1 MKKVYALILIFLIS
15 QELYSQNRY
24 AVMLTD
30 KNNSTYSLSNP
41 SAYLSPRAI
50 NRRLQFGIAI
60 DSSDLPVNA
69 TYLTAIQ
76 NTGAVIL
83 NTSRW
88 LNEVTVDVSANPSA
102 LATINALPFVKQTK
116 LASRNSNKT
125 SSKYS
130 FEMESLMQR
139 QSQTQKVASST
150 AYYNYGNALNQIQM
164 LHGDKLHDLGFRGD
178 GRIIAMLDAGFYR
191 VDSMTAFDS
200 LRAHNRIIATY
211 DFVDHN
217 SNVYDDH
224 THGSMCFSIIGAN
237 DPGNIVGTAPEAS
250 FLLYRSE
257 DAATEKL
264 IEEYNWATAAEAADS
279 AGADI
284 ISSSLGYT
292 RFDDSTMN
300 HTYNDMDGRTAPISI
315 AANIASRK
323 GIVVVSSA
331 GNEGNGQWHYI
342 SAPADAD
349 SILTIGAVDAAGAY
363 ASFSGTG
370 PSADGRI
377 KPTVVAQG
385 QGTFVSDPYSNTV
398 FSGNGTSFSCPVIA
412 GLVASLWQAIPSASN
427 MQIINAIVQSAS
439 QYSNPDSLL
448 GYGIP
453 NFDSARNALLAVFNP
468 YYGKGDFIEK
478 IFPNPFKNQLNI
490 NFYADSNSQYTTE
503 IFDLSGKRV
512 MVKYGKFV
520 PYTINSISLATANL
534 GKSVYVL
541 RITTEK
547 HVFQSRILKQ

>member
-116 LASRNSNKT
+116 LASRTSNKT
-125 SSKYS
+125 SSKFS

-178 GRIIAMLDAGFYR
+178 GKIIAMLDAGFYR

-300 HTYNDMDGRTAPISI
+300 HTYSDMDGRTAPISI

-412 GLVASLWQAIPSASN
+412 GLVASLWQAIPSANN

-448 GYGIP
+448 GFGIP
-453 NFDSARNALLAVFNP
+453 NFDSARNSLLAVFNP

-490 NFYADSNSQYTTE
+490 NFYADSNSQYTSE
-503 IFDLSGKRV
+503 IFDLSGKQV
-512 MVKYGKFV
+512 MMKRGKFV
-520 PYTINSISLATANL
+520 PYSINSINLATTAMAK
-534 GKSVYVL
+534 GVYLL

-547 HVFQSRILKQ
+547 NVFQSRILKQ